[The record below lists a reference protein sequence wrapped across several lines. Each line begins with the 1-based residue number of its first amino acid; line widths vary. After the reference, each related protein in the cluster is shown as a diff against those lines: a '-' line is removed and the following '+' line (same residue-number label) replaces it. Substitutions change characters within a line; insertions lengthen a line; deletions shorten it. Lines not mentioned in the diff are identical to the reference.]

1 MSLET
6 IWKTFLKDILENGE
20 THEKDDGDILQ
31 ESLINHCFIPNVLN
45 QFGAQNITTEMFLDM
60 LKQGVF
66 NIDGYPVKDIA
77 LYDYVTSIDDVSIR
91 ANKNF
96 ETGEDKFTYT
106 YPNRIFNMTD
116 RDSDFMVNQF
126 ELMINRLSQRFCGS
140 SGSNRAVAN
149 IYSATRDCDMN
160 DIPCLQIIQATI
172 RNNELIIHCFF
183 RSNDCY
189 GAFPSNMLFLNYLGL
204 KLVDVLRDEYPL
216 LKFAGI
222 AYTSSSL
229 HIYRGDLEQA
239 KKIIGEG

>member
-6 IWKTFLKDILENGE
+6 IWKNFLKDILENGE

-45 QFGAQNITTEMFLDM
+45 QFGNQSITTEKFLD
-60 LKQGVF
+60 LIKQGVF
-66 NIDGYPVKDIA
+66 NIEGYPVKDLA
-77 LYDYVTSIDDVSIR
+77 LYDYVTSLDDVSIR

-106 YPNRIFNMTD
+106 YPNRIFNMKD
-116 RDSDFMVNQF
+116 RHSDFIVNQF
-126 ELMINRLSQRFCGS
+126 ALMVNRLSESSCGS

-149 IYSATRDCDMN
+149 IYSAPRDCDMK

-172 RNNELIIHCFF
+172 RNDELILHCYF

-204 KLVDVLRDEYPL
+204 KLVDCLKKEYPL
-216 LKFAGI
+216 LKFKGI
-222 AYTSSSL
+222 AYNSSSL
-229 HIYRGDLEQA
+229 HIYKNDIDAA
-239 KKIIGEG
+239 KKVVGL